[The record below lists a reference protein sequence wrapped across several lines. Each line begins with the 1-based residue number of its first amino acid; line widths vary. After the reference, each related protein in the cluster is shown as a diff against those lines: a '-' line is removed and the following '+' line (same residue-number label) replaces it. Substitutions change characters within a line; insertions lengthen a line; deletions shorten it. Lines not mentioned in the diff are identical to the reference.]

1 MFKKISIL
9 VPVYNEKKT
18 IDNCIKN
25 ILKAD
30 KCGLD
35 FEIIVSDNNSND
47 GTIEILKKIQNPK
60 IKILFKDKNEGK
72 GANIINALKQSEGD
86 LVLFQDADLEYPPD
100 NYPDVLSPFLKY
112 NADVVYGSRLT
123 GAKLTKILGFPNLIA
138 NKIITLLVNIL
149 FNRIYSDVE
158 TGLKVFKK
166 NILENL
172 DLVSKGFEIEIE
184 ITAKISKNKKINI
197 FEVPIIIN
205 SRRFDEGKKVTI
217 FDFFIHIFSIFK
229 WRFKN

>member
-86 LVLFQDADLEYPPD
+86 LVLFQDADLEYSPD
-100 NYPDVLSPFLKY
+100 NYPDVLSPFFKY